1 MPQGGAPGEALS
13 ATQTFPADLP
23 ALVPSTLRPEDAF
36 GFTPFDRNACRDRI
50 AALRSDGLYTPPST
64 QGSVL
69 FPFTGGGVNWGGVA
83 VDTSGVVYVN
93 TSRAAHVVTLIPRA
107 DFDRVRAENPGKE
120 VSPQRGTP
128 FGMKRELLASP
139 FGAPCNPPP
148 WGTLAALDLRSK
160 RILWQQTLGTTE
172 DLSPLGIALQTGT
185 PNFGGPAAWSS
196 SAPRWTA
203 TCARST
209 PPAAQSC
216 GAAGCPPRA
225 WPHR

>member
-1 MPQGGAPGEALS
+1 M
-13 ATQTFPADLP
+13 
-23 ALVPSTLRPEDAF
+23 
-36 GFTPFDRNACRDRI
+36 
-50 AALRSDGLYTPPST
+50 
-64 QGSVL
+64 L

-107 DFDRVRAENPGKE
+107 DFDRVRAENHGKE

-139 FGAPCNPPP
+139 FGAPCNPSP